1 MTSRP
6 VVFLARSALLSALA
20 EADAVIARS
29 RKNWPVSG
37 G

>member
-1 MTSRP
+1 MTVRP
-6 VVFLARSALLSALA
+6 VVLLARSALLPALA

-29 RKNWPVSG
+29 RKNCPVIG

>member
-1 MTSRP
+1 VIVRP
-6 VVFLARSALLSALA
+6 VVLLARSALLAALA

-29 RKNWPVSG
+29 RENCPVIG